1 MRDNVFDQTKLDYIS
16 LPGNM
21 NVPKGHEIFDQK
33 NEVKEVMIRSKIPDI
48 SCTVAYD
55 ILAGLVFKNPILAD
69 QPCTVENLYPLEV
82 LIGVYGYSN
91 REEDKP
97 IRMIHR
103 LLRMSPSALE
113 HLIIRNFLTE

>member
-1 MRDNVFDQTKLDYIS
+1 
-16 LPGNM
+16 M
-21 NVPKGHEIFDQK
+21 NVPNGHEIFDQK

-82 LIGVYGYSN
+82 LIGVLCFGNHPYGY
-91 REEDKP
+91 RKRTEMKHVK
-97 IRMIHR
+97 MIHS

-113 HLIIRNFLTE
+113 HLIIRILLTEERK